1 MLNLAS
7 IFHSGLSSNLVFGSP
22 LLATEPN
29 PETTSM
35 VLAGVLLSLIFI
47 YLASK
52 LGGELSKL
60 VDLPPVLG

>member
-1 MLNLAS
+1 MIHLGS
-7 IFHSGLSSNLVFGSP
+7 IFSYPFLNNFQI
-22 LLATEPN
+22 LAEVAHA
-29 PETTSM
+29 ETAPM

-60 VDLPPVLG
+60 VDLPPSIG